1 MNIKIKKLT
10 ETTIIP
16 KRETIGAA
24 GADLHADIK
33 ESITILPNHIEK
45 IPTGLSIEVPEGYV
59 ALIFGRSGLGINHG
73 IVPANAVGVV
83 DEDFR
88 GGMQIG
94 LLNNSNEIF
103 KVNPNDRIAQL
114 VIIPY
119 DKATYIDAD
128 ELSKTERGINGF
140 GSTGK

>member
-10 ETTIIP
+10 DTAIIP

-24 GADLHADIK
+24 GADLHADIQK
-33 ESITILPNHIEK
+33 TIIILPNHIEK
-45 IPTGLSIEVPEGYV
+45 IPTGLSIEVPENYV
-59 ALIFGRSGLGINHG
+59 ALIFGRSGMGINHG
-73 IVPANAVGVV
+73 IVPANAVGVI
-83 DEDFR
+83 DEDYR
-88 GGMQIG
+88 GGMQVG

-114 VIIPY
+114 VIVPY
-119 DKATYIDAD
+119 IKAEYIESND
-128 ELSKTERGINGF
+128 LSKTERGNKGF